1 LKAFDL
7 EEIKTLKNN
16 KKLKTIL
23 VTNAKKY
30 VNDILKTCDNYDKEI
45 KDLDK

>member
-1 LKAFDL
+1 MAWDF

-16 KKLKTIL
+16 EKLTKIL
-23 VTNAKKY
+23 VSNAKKY